1 MTDLKKK
8 KAKSYLYC
16 SKKRKFK
23 YKNIDRSKVN
33 GQSFPDG
40 SEAKNPPGKAK
51 DIGSA
56 PDLEDPTR
64 GGAARSMRHG
74 Y

>member
-1 MTDLKKK
+1 MTDFKKK

-16 SKKRKFK
+16 SKERKFK